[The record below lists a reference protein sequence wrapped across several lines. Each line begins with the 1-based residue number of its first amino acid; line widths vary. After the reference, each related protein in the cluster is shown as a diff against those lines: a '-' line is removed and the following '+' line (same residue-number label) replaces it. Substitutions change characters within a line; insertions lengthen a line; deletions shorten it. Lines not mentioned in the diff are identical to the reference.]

1 MSSSPV
7 GSCVRRDAPINHVQE
22 GLCNRL
28 PQRAAPAFAS
38 VGAGS
43 SLFQLS
49 GRFIV
54 IRILRRFA
62 PVLALLAVFT
72 LASAALAIDAKG
84 KVKTVTAD
92 KNEFVMNDDTG
103 KSWTIMVA
111 KDAKVQLNG
120 KDSKLAD
127 LQADDEVQ
135 ISYEKD
141 GEKLVASSIRAT
153 RK

>member
-1 MSSSPV
+1 
-7 GSCVRRDAPINHVQE
+7 VRRDAPINFIQD
-22 GLCNRL
+22 GFCDRL

-38 VGAGS
+38 DGAGS

-92 KNEFVMNDDTG
+92 KHEFVMTDDTG
-103 KSWTIMVA
+103 KSWTIMVS

>member
-1 MSSSPV
+1 
-7 GSCVRRDAPINHVQE
+7 
-22 GLCNRL
+22 
-28 PQRAAPAFAS
+28 
-38 VGAGS
+38 
-43 SLFQLS
+43 
-49 GRFIV
+49 V

-72 LASAALAIDAKG
+72 LASAALAVDAKG

-92 KNEFVMNDDTG
+92 KNEFVMTDDTG
-103 KSWTIMVA
+103 KSWTIMVS

-127 LQADDEVQ
+127 LQADDEIQ
-135 ISYEKD
+135 ISYDKD
-141 GEKLVASSIRAT
+141 GDKLVANSIRAT